1 MSDVGEFRHF
11 MENRV
16 LAPPVVL
23 IVAGCIVFLV
33 ASLGCY
39 GALRESYLMLMA
51 VSITFCIQNSYFI
64 LPNPG
69 LESLLTIPEQ
79 QLNFI
84 IKLHSCF

>member
-51 VSITFCIQNSYFI
+51 VSIFVLTLNIFFKVIEKYWNAFESSFII
-64 LPNPG
+64 LPELG
-69 LESLLTIPEQ
+69 LG
-79 QLNFI
+79 
-84 IKLHSCF
+84 C

>member
-1 MSDVGEFRHF
+1 LSDVGEFRHF

-51 VSITFCIQNSYFI
+51 VSITFCIQNSYII
-64 LPNPG
+64 LQNLG
-69 LESLLTIPEQ
+69 LE
-79 QLNFI
+79 
-84 IKLHSCF
+84 